1 MVINIQPKTSSPSG
15 QSYKHWIKTFWQQLC
30 PIPRSQSPAIN
41 NDGSKD
47 TNLNAPNKYNL
58 YFLTFPREPQ
68 APQERNI
75 TVPAGTALF
84 IPVMSVIV
92 SECEKPGATET
103 QLVQISNKD
112 QSSIAPNSIKV
123 VLDGQE
129 LNNVNSWRFNANE
142 VGTFDVSF
150 PSPTSDAIFN
160 IASSGPCST
169 VAAGIYLITEPLDTG
184 NHTIKWK
191 GELHCSPPS
200 ECIDIDYME
209 DITYNVTVS
218 S

>member
-1 MVINIQPKTSSPSG
+1 MVINIQPKTSSPNG
-15 QSYKHWIKTFWQQLC
+15 QSYPNWIRTFWQKLC
-30 PIPRSQSPAIN
+30 PIPRNQSPAIN
-41 NDGSKD
+41 NNGSKD
-47 TNLNAPNKYNL
+47 ANLNPPNTGSL
-58 YFLTFPREPQ
+58 SFLTFPREPQ
-68 APQERNI
+68 ATQVRNI

-142 VGTFDVSF
+142 VGTFDVGF
-150 PSPTSDAIFN
+150 PSSTSDAIFN
-160 IASSGPCST
+160 IASSGPCRA

-184 NHTIKWK
+184 DHTIKWK

-218 S
+218 